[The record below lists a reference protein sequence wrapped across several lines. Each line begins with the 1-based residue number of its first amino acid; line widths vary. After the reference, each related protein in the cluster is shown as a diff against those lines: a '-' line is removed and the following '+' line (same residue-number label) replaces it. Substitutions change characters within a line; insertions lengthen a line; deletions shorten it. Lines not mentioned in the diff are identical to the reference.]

1 MLSSLFESFF
11 PSDLRMESQAGVHAG
26 ESQATQSDTSTST
39 ISDPEEAQQHKD
51 ELGER
56 QQQAQ
61 EESEDEEDP
70 EDVRPTVLS
79 LTSPSSAS
87 TIEAG
92 PGRGISPRLAG
103 LAGVAVWSLYC
114 QTQADTLVRSPQ
126 QAEAI
131 REGASSS
138 PP

>member
-79 LTSPSSAS
+79 LASSRRQAPSRRV
-87 TIEAG
+87 
-92 PGRGISPRLAG
+92 PGRGAFAWAG
-103 LAGVAVWSLYC
+103 GAGGATAVASVLSN
-114 QTQADTLVRSPQ
+114 A
-126 QAEAI
+126 
-131 REGASSS
+131 G
-138 PP
+138 